1 MTLSYIFATFICWI
15 NCCRVIM
22 LIIAGYLMQHK
33 FFREFPLKLTNTQN
47 KLQECLPLN
56 QCFLFEQCPLKR
68 VHCYVCIIIC
78 RFVSCLYVLIS
89 CSVMRV
95 SLETTS

>member
-33 FFREFPLKLTNTQN
+33 FLFREFPLKLTNTQN

-56 QCFLFEQCPLKR
+56 QCFLFSFLSN
-68 VHCYVCIIIC
+68 VLSSAFIVM
-78 RFVSCLYVLIS
+78 FVSFSVVLY
-89 CSVMRV
+89 RV
-95 SLETTS
+95 YT